1 MIIDKLIEESSV
13 DLGNRKIKD
22 VRIGLGYTAVML
34 DDGACGLAGT
44 LTDGTNACCTYLQNA
59 GELIGKQA
67 LKVAEYATLP
77 SPVAASLGVATLNA
91 CLNRT
96 GVPGP
101 DLLEVLPIDQAIVGM
116 VGYFEPFI
124 HELRKRAKELY
135 IFERRPLAP
144 DVVPDW
150 AAERIIP
157 KCDVVIL
164 TAISLINGTL
174 DHLLELSQGEV
185 ALVGPTTPLS
195 QVFGD
200 YGVNHL
206 FGSLATDPHSV
217 MNIVSQAGGTQRFG
231 SSIKKV
237 YQKLEANQ

>member
-1 MIIDKLIEESSV
+1 MIIDKLIEESKE
-13 DLGNRKIKD
+13 DLASRKIKD

-44 LTDGTNACCTYLQNA
+44 LTDGTNACCTYLEDA

-67 LKVAEYATLP
+67 IKVAEYATIP
-77 SPVAASLGVATLNA
+77 NPVAASLGVATLNA
-91 CLNRT
+91 SLNRT

-101 DLLEVLPIDQAIVGM
+101 DLLRVLQIDKAVVGM

-124 HELRKRAKELY
+124 QDLRKRAKELY
-135 IFERRPLAP
+135 VFERRPLAP
-144 DVVPDW
+144 DVLPDW
-150 AAERIIP
+150 AAERILP

-174 DHLLELSQGEV
+174 DHLLELSHGEV
-185 ALVGPTTPLS
+185 GLVGPTTPLS
-195 QVFGD
+195 AIFAG
-200 YGVNHL
+200 YGVKHL
-206 FGSLATDPHSV
+206 FGSIIADADAV

-231 SSIKKV
+231 NSIKKV
-237 YQKLEANQ
+237 YQKL

>member
-1 MIIDKLIEESSV
+1 MIIDKLLESSTEG
-13 DLGNRKIKD
+13 LARCRLKD
-22 VRIGLGYTAVML
+22 VRIGLGYTAVLL

-44 LTDGTNACCTYLQNA
+44 LTDGTNQCCTYLQDA

-67 LKVAEYATLP
+67 LEVAKYAVVP
-77 SPVAASLGVATLNA
+77 DPVAATVGVATLNA
-91 CLNRT
+91 SLNRD
-96 GVPGP
+96 GVKGP
-101 DLLEVLPIDQAIVGM
+101 DLMSALPIDQKVVGM
-116 VGYFEPFI
+116 VGFFEPFI
-124 HELRKRAKELY
+124 QELRLRAKDLY
-135 IFERRPLAP
+135 VFEKRPLAP
-144 DVVPDW
+144 GVLPDW

-174 DHLLELSQGEV
+174 DRLLQLSRGEV

-195 QVFGD
+195 PVLRE
-200 YGVNHL
+200 YGVKHL
-206 FGSLATDPHSV
+206 FGSVVTDAAAV

-237 YQKLEANQ
+237 YQKL